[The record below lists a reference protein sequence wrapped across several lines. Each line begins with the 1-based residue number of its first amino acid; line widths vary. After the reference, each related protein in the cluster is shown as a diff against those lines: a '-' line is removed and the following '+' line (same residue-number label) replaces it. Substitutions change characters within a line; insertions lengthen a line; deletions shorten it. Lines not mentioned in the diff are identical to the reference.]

1 MANPVANLFRIPE
14 LKEKILFTLLC
25 LFVYRVGAHVTAPWI
40 DKEAL
45 RQYAG
50 NLSNTAFGIYDMFVG
65 GGLSKATVFALG
77 IMPYISASIMFQLL
91 ATVVPSIEKMQK
103 EGEEGRK
110 KLTQY
115 TRYATVVLSLFQGY
129 AYAMFLETQ
138 VPGAVTH
145 PGWGF
150 RAMMILTLTTGA
162 VFIMWLGE
170 QITERGIGNGM
181 SLMIF
186 FSILEGLVPG
196 LLITGRQVAN
206 GDISPAG
213 LIVLILGIT
222 CVIAGTVAI
231 TMAMRKIPVQIPQK
245 VMGRG
250 RIRQGQKSF
259 IPLRMNM
266 AGVMPIIFAQSI
278 MIVPATAATFFQNDR
293 VKAVANFF
301 QVFTLPYY
309 VLFTLLII
317 FFTYFYTAIIYN
329 PVDIAENLKKQG
341 AFVPGV
347 KPGARTA
354 EYVDRVMSRISLPG
368 AFFLAAIAIV
378 PTMMER
384 AFGVTS
390 LNRVLGG
397 TGLLIC
403 VGVALDT
410 VQQMQQHLL
419 LRRYDGFMKKGRVKF
434 RGRQQRYI

>member
-1 MANPVANLFRIPE
+1 V
-14 LKEKILFTLLC
+14 
-25 LFVYRVGAHVTAPWI
+25 
-40 DKEAL
+40 
-45 RQYAG
+45 
-50 NLSNTAFGIYDMFVG
+50 
-65 GGLSKATVFALG
+65 
-77 IMPYISASIMFQLL
+77 
-91 ATVVPSIEKMQK
+91 
-103 EGEEGRK
+103 
-110 KLTQY
+110 
-115 TRYATVVLSLFQGY
+115 VVL
-129 AYAMFLETQ
+129 
-138 VPGAVTH
+138 
-145 PGWGF
+145 
-150 RAMMILTLTTGA
+150 
-162 VFIMWLGE
+162 
-170 QITERGIGNGM
+170 
-181 SLMIF
+181 
-186 FSILEGLVPG
+186 LVCM
-196 LLITGRQVAN
+196 TA
-206 GDISPAG
+206 
-213 LIVLILGIT
+213 
-222 CVIAGTVAI
+222 VIAGTVAI

-259 IPLRMNM
+259 IPLRINM

-278 MIVPATAATFFQNDR
+278 MILPATLSTFTRSEGMKRFSDFF
-293 VKAVANFF
+293 AVY
-301 QVFTLPYY
+301 TWPYY
-309 VLFTLLII
+309 VVFTLLII

-354 EYVDRVMSRISLPG
+354 DYIDRVMGRISLPG
-368 AFFLAAIAIV
+368 AVFLAAIAIV
-378 PTMMER
+378 PTMLER